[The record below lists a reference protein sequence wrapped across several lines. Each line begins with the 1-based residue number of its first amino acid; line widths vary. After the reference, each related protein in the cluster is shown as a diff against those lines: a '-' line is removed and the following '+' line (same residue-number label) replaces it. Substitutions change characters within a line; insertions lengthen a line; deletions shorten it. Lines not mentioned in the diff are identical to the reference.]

1 MINHYLTLKM
11 TKYHSKDILESYKDN
26 TIKFYLYIFKNI
38 DMDKFE
44 KNTGILTKDFI
55 KKLLNREKELENTIF
70 ELGEQIKALKSS
82 ENNKENDIP
91 KGYDIFMKMIKYASV
106 NLSLGDSYNMPTLSI
121 SDFPLMP
128 DEIEYVNRLIS
139 KRENELMTSFMGKI
153 GSVSIDR
160 VDVGIGG
167 SPRWQDNLA
176 NDRAWP

>member
-1 MINHYLTLKM
+1 M
-11 TKYHSKDILESYKDN
+11 TKCHSKDILESYKDN

-121 SDFPLMP
+121 SDCPLMP

-139 KRENELMTSFMGKI
+139 ERENELMTGFMGNI
-153 GSVSIDR
+153 GSISIDR

-167 SPRWQDNLA
+167 SPRWQDNLV
-176 NDRAWP
+176 NDSRAWP

>member
-1 MINHYLTLKM
+1 M
-11 TKYHSKDILESYKDN
+11 TKCHSKDILESYKDN
-26 TIKFYLYIFKNI
+26 TIKFYLYILKN
-38 DMDKFE
+38 MELLE
-44 KNTGILTKDFI
+44 KNAGILTIDFI

-121 SDFPLMP
+121 SDCPLMP

-139 KRENELMTSFMGKI
+139 ERENELMTGFMDKT
-153 GSVSIDR
+153 GSMPIDR
-160 VDVGIGG
+160 VDVGVGRL
-167 SPRWQDNLA
+167 SKWKYNLT
-176 NDRAWP
+176 NDRAWDKAWP

>member
-1 MINHYLTLKM
+1 M

-26 TIKFYLYIFKNI
+26 TIKFYLYILKN
-38 DMDKFE
+38 MESLE

-55 KKLLNREKELENTIF
+55 KKFVNREKELENTIF

-91 KGYDIFMKMIKYASV
+91 KGYDIFIKMIKYASV
-106 NLSLGDSYNMPTLSI
+106 SWSLGDSYDNMPTLSI
-121 SDFPLMP
+121 IDYPLMP
-128 DEIEYVNRLIS
+128 DEIKYVSRLIS
-139 KRENELMTSFMGKI
+139 ERENELTTDFMDKI
-153 GSVSIDR
+153 ESMSINR

-176 NDRAWP
+176 NDRACP